1 MVEISVLYSFARSGG
16 TLVNQLLGVH
26 PQCLVLSEVNPTA
39 SFKPIQEQGLEWL
52 GLLEESYINKFVSMP
67 YHKQIKFLYD
77 RSIAKGKKLIIR
89 DWVSVNFLPGCS
101 GPEIKP
107 SGELE
112 QAFYLE
118 RADFRPVPLVI
129 VRRGEAVYKSIEEN
143 FPKMEGLSLKSFSE
157 YYLKYAYAV
166 AEFPKI
172 KLENL
177 RSQPVN
183 TLGEILNR
191 LDLASDEINLL
202 LENFF
207 NFKNCTGNISL
218 KKSNKSSFAQKIL
231 PPETHIEST
240 SHPKLIEA
248 NKILGYDR

>member
-1 MVEISVLYSFARSGG
+1 MVEIPVLYSFARSGG

-39 SFKPIQEQGLEWL
+39 SFKSIQKQGLEWL
-52 GLLEESYINKFVSMP
+52 GLIEKSYTNKFVSMP
-67 YHKQIKFLYD
+67 YHEQIKFLYD
-77 RSIAKGKKLIIR
+77 QSTGKGKKLIIR

-112 QAFYLE
+112 QAFYLG
-118 RADFRPVPLVI
+118 RSDLRPLPLVI
-129 VRRGEAVYKSIEEN
+129 VRKGEAVYKSIQRN
-143 FPKMEGLSLKSFSE
+143 LPRMEGLSLKTFSE
-157 YYLKYAYAV
+157 SYLKYAYAV

-172 KLENL
+172 KLESL
-177 RSQPVN
+177 RSQPAS
-183 TLGEILNR
+183 TIREILNR
-191 LDLASDEINLL
+191 FDLSSDETSFL

-207 NFKNCTGNISL
+207 NFKNCTGNTSL
-218 KKSNKSSFAQKIL
+218 KKVSKSSLAQKIL
-231 PPETHIEST
+231 PPENNIEST

-248 NKILGYDR
+248 NKILGYDK